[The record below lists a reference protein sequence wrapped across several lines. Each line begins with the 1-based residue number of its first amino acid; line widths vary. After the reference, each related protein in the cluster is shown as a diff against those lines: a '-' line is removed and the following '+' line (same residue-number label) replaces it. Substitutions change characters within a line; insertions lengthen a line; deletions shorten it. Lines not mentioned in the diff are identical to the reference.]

1 MISHRDIL
9 LFVALALVWGT
20 AFSAI
25 EVGLATIPPIL
36 FAALRFDI
44 AALVF
49 VGLVAIRELEW
60 RPRTRTDWYAIAV
73 AGGLLVGGHF
83 AFLFL
88 GQSYVSSAV
97 AAIVLSLTPIV
108 TPPLA
113 LALLPNQ
120 RIRAPAVL
128 GLLVGLAGIVVIAV
142 PGGSLDGQILGV
154 ALLFVAAT
162 LFALGSVLIEG
173 IDESLPII
181 SLQAWA
187 MVVGAA
193 VLHALSVAHPAE
205 GLSSASLTLPS
216 ASALLYLGV
225 ASTAGGFLIYF
236 VLLERV
242 GAAELSLVNY
252 ATPVVAAV
260 FGWALLGES
269 ITALTILGFALII
282 VGFALCKLDALWQIG
297 GPIVGYGPR
306 RPTFTDGSVVVSG
319 NSYLSDRDIG
329 IDIAADDAVADS
341 SATAQTTPN
350 AHGTNT
356 TGGSASASPHG
367 D

>member
-9 LFVALALVWGT
+9 LFVALAFVWGT

-44 AALVF
+44 AALIF
-49 VGLVAIRELEW
+49 VGLVALRELEW
-60 RPRTRTDWYAIAV
+60 RPRTRTDWYAITV

-97 AAIVLSLTPIV
+97 SAIVLSLTPIV

-154 ALLFVAAT
+154 ALLFVSAT
-162 LFALGSVLIEG
+162 LFALGSVLMEG
-173 IDESLPII
+173 IDESLPVI

-187 MVVGAA
+187 MVVGAV
-193 VLHALSVAHPAE
+193 VLHALSVAHPGE
-205 GLSSASLTLPS
+205 RISSASLTLPS

-236 VLLERV
+236 ILLERV

-269 ITALTILGFALII
+269 ITVLTILGFALII
-282 VGFALCKLDALWQIG
+282 AGFALCKLDTLWQVG
-297 GPIVGYGPR
+297 GPIVGYGPQR
-306 RPTFTDGSVVVSG
+306 STFTDGSVVVSG
-319 NSYLSDRDIG
+319 NSYLSDCDLG
-329 IDIAADDAVADS
+329 ANNATTDS
-341 SATAQTTPN
+341 PTTTKATPN
-350 AHGTNT
+350 THGTNA
-356 TGGSASASPHG
+356 TGGSASVSPHG